1 MYMKE
6 IIGIIAGI
14 FTTLAVLP
22 QVVKTIKSKSVEDIS
37 KWMFICLLI
46 GVGSWT
52 VYGIMKEDFP
62 IIITN
67 GISFI
72 LNGIM
77 LSVKLSYNSKS

>member
-1 MYMKE
+1 ME
-6 IIGIIAGI
+6 EFIGIIAGV

-22 QVVKTIKSKSVEDIS
+22 QVVKAIKSKSVEDIS

-52 VYGIMKEDFP
+52 VYGIMKEDYP

-77 LSVKLSYNSKS
+77 LIVKLSYNSES